1 MNYKVIGG
9 LLILS
14 PIVAFLMFMGP
25 FLTDTSDMTTAEA
38 LEKLLEDKTL
48 NMIGALIITL
58 AMGSIALSHALL
70 ARSMRGAGKPGASC
84 AELAGIILLI
94 ILPVLVA
101 GLGYFWAAMEKAE
114 TDKVLAEAIL
124 TNGEGVGDILGI
136 PWTIGFALMG
146 TAIILQ
152 KRFHIAVGVL
162 AVALPAIGF
171 VIEIGE
177 IVSDSNAI
185 EAIGFVAFMG
195 MLLLTLA
202 MGILTLI
209 RKEG

>member
-14 PIVAFLMFMGP
+14 PIVAFVMFMGP
-25 FLTDTSDMTTAEA
+25 FLPNTSDMTTAET
-38 LEKLLEDKTL
+38 LEKMLEDKTL
-48 NMIGALIITL
+48 NMIGLLIVTL

-124 TNGEGVGDILGI
+124 TNGEGLGEIIGI
-136 PWTIGFALMG
+136 PWTIGFLLMG
-146 TAIILQ
+146 VAIILQ
-152 KRFHIAVGVL
+152 KKFHIAVGII
-162 AVALPAIGF
+162 AVALPVVGFISEIGGDSDAIDGIGF
-171 VIEIGE
+171 I
-177 IVSDSNAI
+177 
-185 EAIGFVAFMG
+185 AFMG
-195 MLLLTLA
+195 MLLLTVT
-202 MGILTLI
+202 MGVLTLI